1 MTTKNK
7 ILALLLFF
15 VTSLSF
21 AQDVGYQ
28 AELTGNII
36 TNGPWAGAQD
46 KTSLQLGLIEGCC
59 SGPTPVY
66 NTSTDTLRFSYS
78 VATVSQK
85 QTVGNYVSG
94 QDTMISGFR
103 YDWQVYNDKNN
114 PIGTRGNL
122 NIDVILYGKGKNILD
137 VVEFDYS
144 NTNTGANFNSVGG
157 LANFD
162 RSYALSSIGEI
173 ALDVTGKDQ
182 NFWGGYYGPRLRD
195 PQIKLRYETPVEI
208 ASYYKQI
215 AGEWQQFTLTDS
227 ATIRYGMDGQYIYK
241 TFQPG
246 TYSCSFYEFNKD
258 PAGGV
263 EKACYAPSTPPA
275 PSVSPNGFNPLTNVV
290 NNDALKTI
298 NNNPA
303 PNQAQQAQQI
313 ANQQQP
319 PPEAAPPPALAAAAP
334 PPAPES
340 QPPAAQPQQQQQQQQ
355 NQNPMVANN
364 SPDPQQKQQNGGG
377 GPAPNVAPP
386 SSSPQQAG
394 GPPNN
399 GPAQA
404 QNTPAD
410 SKPAGPSMQDRIAGA
425 VASFQA
431 IQAREQKTI
440 NQTVQNAAQTAQ
452 NAVAQTEQT
461 ALSVASREAE
471 KAESIAKESSRST
484 TSTSTAAK
492 ENSGLALV
500 AATNSSSQTDNRTNQ
515 NFTAGL
521 QRTNTSVVN
530 VLQNNNS
537 GATNNNT
544 TANDF
549 DTLNRAAANNLDKQ
563 QNMGMFANP
572 TQKSENA
579 SVDLVSTVASITI
592 RPVIVTGAAPQTMM
606 QETSTESAVKPPK
619 AEEVKIAEVDQSQT
633 FNNYFVNRSNPM
645 YSYIERNTQFVDT
658 APVENKPVTV
668 KTNVQDNEL
677 ANGVKID
684 SIAVVPVGYS
694 AYTAFFLR
702 DAMFYEP
709 KDIYKNVTLKD
720 NARSMFF
727 LEKGSSDTYKKM
739 LESQYK

>member
-7 ILALLLFF
+7 ILALLLS
-15 VTSLSF
+15 VVSSLSY
-21 AQDVGYQ
+21 AQVTD
-28 AELTGNII
+28 NII
-36 TNGPWAGAQD
+36 D
-46 KTSLQLGLIEGCC
+46 KNDWNPVNRLNSIQVGLIEGCC
-59 SGPTPVY
+59 TGPTPVY
-66 NTSTDTLRFSYS
+66 NTSTDTIRFSYFPY
-78 VATVSQK
+78 TVSQI
-85 QTVGNYVSG
+85 QAINTVLSGKNIVVNGFNYS
-94 QDTMISGFR
+94 
-103 YDWQVYNDKNN
+103 WQIYNDKNN

-122 NIDVILYGKGKNILD
+122 SAE
-137 VVEFDYS
+137 VEFKDNSQNTLETFSYNYS
-144 NTNTGANFNSVGG
+144 NYNTGANF
-157 LANFD
+157 ANVSGTETFD
-162 RSYALSSIGEI
+162 NPYSLKDLGYVEVSF
-173 ALDVTGKDQ
+173 TGKDQ
-182 NFWGGYYGPRLRD
+182 NFWGGYYGPRVRN
-195 PQIKLRYETPVEI
+195 PQLTLNYSVALPHVD
-208 ASYYKQI
+208 YWNPLV
-215 AGEWQQFTLTDS
+215 GEYQSFTLSQETQV
-227 ATIRYGMDGQYIYK
+227 RYGGNGSYIYK
-241 TFQPG
+241 MLQAGTYNCGYDTFQ
-246 TYSCSFYEFNKD
+246 SD
-258 PAGGV
+258 PAYGTVKMCSVPG
-263 EKACYAPSTPPA
+263 EA
-275 PSVSPNGFNPLTNVV
+275 PSVNSNGYNPLANVV
-290 NNDALKTI
+290 NNDAFKTV
-298 NNNPA
+298 NNNSP
-303 PNQAQQAQQI
+303 PNQAQQVV
-313 ANQQQP
+313 NQQQP
-319 PPEAAPPPALAAAAP
+319 PAAEAAPPPALAAALP

-340 QPPAAQPQQQQQQQQ
+340 QPPGPQPQQQQQQQ

-386 SSSPQQAG
+386 SNSPQQAG

-619 AEEVKIAEVDQSQT
+619 AEEVKIAEIDQSQT